1 MKKYLQLLLNLPVFV
16 PVEATKTC
24 KNMAWL
30 FSIVAVASVA
40 GFVPMAGMFYIPT
53 CILCLLYLFSCGG
66 IKFNAKYLAL
76 YLAFGLSA
84 LMATEPLFNSRVRYL
99 LFVGVT
105 LLCTSC
111 ISSRTAFA
119 FRNLV
124 GRNLLF
130 LLSLLTIG
138 SFFCFFLGINF
149 MRLYPGVSLD
159 VTTAGI
165 FGGLFSHSMLLGPL
179 AALVALMFLNAY
191 LVDNQKVYILLFFLS
206 AAAVI
211 MSASR
216 GATLALAV
224 PIVYL
229 FLFMKDRG
237 KSRSRL
243 VGLLMLAA
251 VAAIPAGE
259 KMASGLMEKQQGN
272 VEAGGTFNSR
282 NSKWENRMEE
292 FKENPVLGIGFCSV
306 DLRNTEDYNT
316 AGGVEPGST
325 HLSVL
330 SMTGI
335 LGFIP
340 YMLLLAG
347 AYLCVRR
354 EASPVAKLRMSFFL
368 AMAAH
373 ATVEGYGLYAGGF
386 LCFMYWFVIG
396 SCYDFKTL
404 KARAGYYLNS

>member
-99 LFVGVT
+99 MFIGVT

-124 GRNLLF
+124 GRNLLL

-179 AALVALMFLNAY
+179 AALVALTFLNAY

-306 DLRNTEDYNT
+306 DLRNTEDYT
-316 AGGVEPGST
+316 VGGGIEPGSS

-330 SMTGI
+330 SMTGV
-335 LGFIP
+335 LGFLP
-340 YMLLLAG
+340 YLLILLS
-347 AYLCVRR
+347 AYRAVRR
-354 EASPVAKLRMSFFL
+354 KGNEVANFRLCMFL
-368 AMAAH
+368 SCM
-373 ATVEGYGLYAGGF
+373 TYGIVEGHALFAGGF
-386 LCFMYWFVIG
+386 LFLIFWISIAQC
-396 SCYDFKTL
+396 SD
-404 KARAGYYLNS
+404 YLYLSRRQL

>member
-76 YLAFGLSA
+76 YVAFGLSA

-99 LFVGVT
+99 MFVGVT

-124 GRNLLF
+124 GRNLL
-130 LLSLLTIG
+130 LLLGLLTIG
-138 SFFCFFLGINF
+138 SFFCFFLGINY
-149 MRLYPGVSLD
+149 MSANPTLSVD
-159 VTTAGI
+159 VTSAGK

-179 AALVALMFLNAY
+179 AALVALTFLNAY

-272 VEAGGTFNSR
+272 VKAGGTFNSR

-316 AGGVEPGST
+316 AGGGIEPGSS

-335 LGFIP
+335 LGFLP
-340 YMLLLAG
+340 YLLILLS
-347 AYLCVRR
+347 AYRAVRR
-354 EASPVAKLRMSFFL
+354 KGNEVANFRLCMFL
-368 AMAAH
+368 SCM
-373 ATVEGYGLYAGGF
+373 TYGIVEGHALFAGGF
-386 LCFMYWFVIG
+386 LFLIFWISIAQC
-396 SCYDFKTL
+396 SD
-404 KARAGYYLNS
+404 YLYLSRRQL